1 MCVLGFIGAQR
12 WGPPLDNQQG
22 LTWLELLS
30 IFTLHGGSPD
40 DIGLEPDYLAQPRA
54 SLRKLVS
61 AFKAR
66 VLSLVGLYLVPQDR
80 LFFRPTKVAR
90 HRLSS
95 IGFLNHVPAITGL
108 IALSND
114 RAAIVAKS
122 LVKLRHTFSRNSNI
136 AWNREELAL
145 KPTRLSYRGSPDWAA
160 LPDVFEDLDPDS
172 IRNWMNELSFQTPE
186 IPPKVWLSCP
196 HCGFLKDVK
205 QTTLFG
211 NGKWTATSCLRPT
224 CRKTATSRKWFCP

>member
-1 MCVLGFIGAQR
+1 M
-12 WGPPLDNQQG
+12 
-22 LTWLELLS
+22 
-30 IFTLHGGSPD
+30 
-40 DIGLEPDYLAQPRA
+40 
-54 SLRKLVS
+54 
-61 AFKAR
+61 
-66 VLSLVGLYLVPQDR
+66 
-80 LFFRPTKVAR
+80 
-90 HRLSS
+90 
-95 IGFLNHVPAITGL
+95 PAITGL

-160 LPDVFEDLDPDS
+160 MPDVFEDLEPEA
-172 IRNWMNELSFQTPE
+172 IKQWMNDLSFQIPE
-186 IPPKVWLSCP
+186 LPPKVWLSCP

-211 NGKWTATSCLRPT
+211 NGKWTAISCLRPT
-224 CRKTATSRKWFCP
+224 CRKTATSRKWCCPCNMLWHSCPTHAGIGHACKAITRPKSAAAAQQTDGRLELVMPKPGGVKRPKRPLSPHPAKKARRSQSHAPVLIRPLTNPGPAMRAKFPRLFPPVVQ